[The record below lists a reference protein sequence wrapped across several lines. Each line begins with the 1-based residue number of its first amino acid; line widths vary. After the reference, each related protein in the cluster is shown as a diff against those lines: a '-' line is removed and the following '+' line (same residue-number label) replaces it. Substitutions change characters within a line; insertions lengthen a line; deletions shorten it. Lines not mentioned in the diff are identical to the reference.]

1 MKYFS
6 TEQAVAF
13 VTGENDDLF
22 DESDSEDDLA
32 ELQSEESGESDDDID
47 MQIAPVAEAATV
59 YSILLPVQPPVPSA
73 SLPVSS
79 VIASSPVTSI
89 PPQQLPS
96 LQEPVPPLVLS
107 PVRPSY
113 TI

>member
-59 YSILLPVQPPVPSA
+59 LLPVQPPVPSA